1 MRHLPIFLSLAS
13 RRALVVGGGAVAA
26 ARVRH
31 LLAAGA
37 AVTVIAPGDGPGDR
51 PGDRQVTSE
60 IAGLAARGEI
70 ALARRGF
77 RRSDVD
83 GSAVVFAAA
92 CDDGVESE
100 VSRTARDAGVPVNV
114 ADRADL
120 SSFIM
125 PAIVDRD
132 PVLVAVSTGGAA
144 PVLAREV
151 RARIERILPAELGRL
166 AKFAESFRG
175 AVKATIGGKQAR
187 RRFWENFF
195 DSETA
200 GLALRG
206 EVGAAAADMLSL
218 VNRGARE
225 AADGIVHFMV
235 AGSGDADLLT
245 IRAHRLLLRADAVIH
260 DLPVDVIHDRRVD
273 ADILNMARR
282 EAERVAV
289 AGLDQEEINASL
301 IDRARRG
308 QHVVRLRLG
317 DPMGDPMIFPGADV
331 ERAALAAAGVR
342 FDFVPGVASAELP
355 AARAVA
361 S

>member
-1 MRHLPIFLSLAS
+1 MRHLPIFLRLES
-13 RRALVVGGGAVAA
+13 RRALVVGGGVTAA

-37 AVTVIAPGDGPGDR
+37 AVTVIAPEDR
-51 PGDRQVTSE
+51 EATSE
-60 IAGLAARGEI
+60 IAHLAARGEI
-70 ALARRGF
+70 ALSRRGF

-83 GSAVVFAAA
+83 GGAIVFAATGEA
-92 CDDGVESE
+92 GVDAE
-100 VSRTARDAGVPVNV
+100 VSRAARDSGVPVNV

-120 SSFIM
+120 STFIM

-151 RARIERILPAELGRL
+151 RARIERILPAKLGRL
-166 AKFAESFRG
+166 ARFAESFRG
-175 AVKATIGGKQAR
+175 AVKATVGGKRAR

-195 DSETA
+195 DSEA
-200 GLALRG
+200 AELVLRG
-206 EVGAAAADMLSL
+206 ETGAAAAGMLSM

-225 AADGIVHFMV
+225 APDGIVHFV
-235 AGSGDADLLT
+235 GAGSGDADLLT
-245 IRAHRLLLRADAVIH
+245 IRAHRLLLRADV
-260 DLPVDVIHDRRVD
+260 VIHDRRVD

-289 AGLDQEEINASL
+289 GGPDQEEINALL

-308 QHVVRLRLG
+308 QRVVRLRLG
-317 DPMGDPMIFPGADV
+317 DVMTFAAADG
-331 ERAALAAAGVR
+331 ERAALAAAGIRVEI
-342 FDFVPGVASAELP
+342 VPGVAAAETP